1 MPNEQSSHSEAVACA
16 LRALQQSAQ
25 PMTVAKLAKAIPKS
39 ALKSKKD
46 LPELLEQMVMAG
58 QIRSHKARS
67 SVYWLP
73 SLEGQA
79 SERILEALNE
89 IPLTQTDLKSKLRS
103 LLIGWPQTKRDEML
117 AWLMKEK
124 RVYKVPPLTG
134 KAALLSARHEATPQ
148 DYVRLALQ
156 LAVARLKTR
165 GLTAEQVMTVARE
178 VLQPTPASPEI
189 SPSHHNAA
197 DPGAVDLERL
207 ILERMLRL
215 NPSAANG
222 APVQLSQLRQSLRPE
237 ISDKDVFDRTI
248 MRLAEQGRVAAHR
261 HDYAGGLSREDLA
274 ALVSDGQGNYFIA
287 VTLRD

>member
-1 MPNEQSSHSEAVACA
+1 MSNEQLSHPEAVACA
-16 LRALQQSAQ
+16 LRALRQSEQ
-25 PMTVAKLAKAIPKS
+25 PLAITKLEKVIPKS
-39 ALKSKKD
+39 ALTSKKD
-46 LPELLEQMVMAG
+46 LPKLLEQMVRAG

-73 SLEGQA
+73 SLEEQA

-89 IPLTQTDLKSKLRS
+89 IPLTRTDLKNKLRS
-103 LLIGWPQTKRDEML
+103 LLIGWPPTKRDEML
-117 AWLMKEK
+117 ARLIKEK
-124 RVYKVPPLTG
+124 RVYKVLPLTG
-134 KAALLSARHEATPQ
+134 KASLLSARDEATPQ

-165 GLTAEQVMTVARE
+165 GLTAEQVFSMARE
-178 VLQPTPASPEI
+178 LLQTTPASPAI
-189 SPSHHNAA
+189 STPYHDEA
-197 DPGAVDLERL
+197 GLERL

-215 NPSAANG
+215 NPSAAGG
-222 APVQLSQLRQSLRPE
+222 APVQLSQLRQALRPE

-261 HDYAGGLSREDLA
+261 HDYAGGLSQEDLA

>member
-1 MPNEQSSHSEAVACA
+1 MSNEQASHPEAVACA
-16 LRALQQSAQ
+16 LRALRESAQ
-25 PMTVAKLAKAIPKS
+25 PLTVAKLAKAIPKS

-46 LPELLEQMVMAG
+46 LPEILEQMVRAG
-58 QIRSHKARS
+58 QIRSHNARS

-73 SLEGQA
+73 GLEEQA
-79 SERILEALNE
+79 SERILEALSE

-103 LLIGWPQTKRDEML
+103 LLIGWPQTRRDEMIARL
-117 AWLMKEK
+117 IKEK
-124 RVYKVPPLTG
+124 RVYRVPPLTG
-134 KAALLSARHEATPQ
+134 KATLLSARDKATPQ
-148 DYVRLALQ
+148 DYIRLALQ
-156 LAVARLKTR
+156 LAVDRLKTR

-178 VLQPTPASPEI
+178 VLQPAPASPAI
-189 SPSHHNAA
+189 SPSSHDAA
-197 DPGAVDLERL
+197 DLERL

-215 NPSAANG
+215 NPSAVNG
-222 APVQLSQLRQSLRPE
+222 APVQLSQLRQALRSE

-261 HDYAGGLSREDLA
+261 HDYAGGLSQEDLA

>member
-1 MPNEQSSHSEAVACA
+1 MSNEQASHPEAVACA
-16 LRALQQSAQ
+16 LRALRESAQ
-25 PMTVAKLAKAIPKS
+25 PLTVAKLAKAIPKS
-39 ALKSKKD
+39 ALKSKKE
-46 LPELLEQMVMAG
+46 LPELLEQMVRAG

-73 SLEGQA
+73 GHEEQA
-79 SERILEALNE
+79 SERILEALSE

-103 LLIGWPQTKRDEML
+103 LLIGWPQTRRDEMIARL
-117 AWLMKEK
+117 IKEK
-124 RVYKVPPLTG
+124 RVYRVPPLTG
-134 KAALLSARHEATPQ
+134 KATLLSARDKATPQ

-156 LAVARLKTR
+156 LVVDRLKTR

-178 VLQPTPASPEI
+178 VLQPAPASPAI
-189 SPSHHNAA
+189 SPSRHDAA
-197 DPGAVDLERL
+197 DLERL

-215 NPSAANG
+215 NPSVVNG
-222 APVQLSQLRQSLRPE
+222 APVQLSQLRQALRSE

-261 HDYAGGLSREDLA
+261 HDYAGGLSQEDLA

>member
-1 MPNEQSSHSEAVACA
+1 MSNEQPSHPEAVACA
-16 LRALQQSAQ
+16 LRALRESAQ
-25 PMTVAKLAKAIPKS
+25 PLTVAKLAKAIPKS
-39 ALKSKKD
+39 KD
-46 LPELLEQMVMAG
+46 LPELLEQMVKAG

-73 SLEGQA
+73 DLEEQA
-79 SERILEALNE
+79 SERILEALSE

-117 AWLMKEK
+117 ARLIKEK
-124 RVYKVPPLTG
+124 RVYRVPPLTG
-134 KAALLSARHEATPQ
+134 KATLLSARDKATPE

-156 LAVARLKTR
+156 LAVDRLKTR
-165 GLTAEQVMTVARE
+165 GLTAEQVMIVARE
-178 VLQPTPASPEI
+178 VLQPAPASPAI
-189 SPSHHNAA
+189 SPSSHDAA
-197 DPGAVDLERL
+197 DLERL

-215 NPSAANG
+215 NPSAVNG
-222 APVQLSQLRQSLRPE
+222 APVQLSQLRQALRSE

-261 HDYAGGLSREDLA
+261 HDYAGGLSQEDLA

>member
-1 MPNEQSSHSEAVACA
+1 MSNEKASHPEAVACA
-16 LRALQQSAQ
+16 LRALRESAQ
-25 PMTVAKLAKAIPKS
+25 PLTVAKLAKSIPKS
-39 ALKSKKD
+39 ALKSKKE
-46 LPELLEQMVMAG
+46 LPELLEQMVRAG

-73 SLEGQA
+73 DLEKQA
-79 SERILEALNE
+79 SERILEALSE

-117 AWLMKEK
+117 ARLIKEK

-134 KAALLSARHEATPQ
+134 KAALLSARDEATPQ

-156 LAVARLKTR
+156 LAADRLKTK
-165 GLTAEQVMTVARE
+165 GLTAEQVMTVVRE
-178 VLQPTPASPEI
+178 VLQPGPASPAN
-189 SPSHHNAA
+189 SPSRHGDA
-197 DPGAVDLERL
+197 DLERL

-215 NPSAANG
+215 NPSAVNG
-222 APVQLSQLRQSLRPE
+222 APVQLSQLRQALRSE
-237 ISDKDVFDRTI
+237 ISDKDVFDRTV

-261 HDYAGGLSREDLA
+261 HDYASGLSQEDLA

-287 VTLRD
+287 VTLRY

>member
-1 MPNEQSSHSEAVACA
+1 MLNEQSSHSEAVACA

-25 PMTVAKLAKAIPKS
+25 PLTVAKLAKAVPKS

-46 LPELLEQMVMAG
+46 LPELLEQMVRAG

-73 SLEGQA
+73 SLEEQA
-79 SERILEALNE
+79 SERILESLSE
-89 IPLTQTDLKSKLRS
+89 IPLTQTDLRSKLRS

-117 AWLMKEK
+117 ARLIEEK

-134 KAALLSARHEATPQ
+134 KATLLSARAEATPQ
-148 DYVRLALQ
+148 DYILLALQ
-156 LAVARLKTR
+156 LAVARLKSR

-178 VLQPTPASPEI
+178 ILQPAQASPAI
-189 SPSHHNAA
+189 PPSRHDAA
-197 DPGAVDLERL
+197 DLERL

-215 NPSAANG
+215 NPSAPTG
-222 APVQLSQLRQSLRPE
+222 APVQLSQLRQALRSE

-261 HDYAGGLSREDLA
+261 HDYAGGLSQEDLA

>member
-1 MPNEQSSHSEAVACA
+1 MSNEQASYPEAVACA
-16 LRALQQSAQ
+16 LRALRESAQ
-25 PMTVAKLAKAIPKS
+25 PLTVAKLAKAIPKS

-46 LPELLEQMVMAG
+46 LPELLEQMVRAG

-73 SLEGQA
+73 GLEEQA
-79 SERILEALNE
+79 SERILEALSE

-103 LLIGWPQTKRDEML
+103 LLIGWPQTRRDEMIARL
-117 AWLMKEK
+117 IKEK

-134 KAALLSARHEATPQ
+134 KATLLSARDKATPQ

-156 LAVARLKTR
+156 LAVERLKTR

-178 VLQPTPASPEI
+178 VLQPAQASPAI
-189 SPSHHNAA
+189 SPSSHDAA
-197 DPGAVDLERL
+197 DLERL
-207 ILERMLRL
+207 ILERLLRL
-215 NPSAANG
+215 NPSAVNG
-222 APVQLSQLRQSLRPE
+222 APVQLSQLRQALRSE

-248 MRLAEQGRVAAHR
+248 MRLAEHGRVAAHR
-261 HDYAGGLSREDLA
+261 HDYAGGLSQEDLA

>member
-1 MPNEQSSHSEAVACA
+1 MSNAKPPNPEAVACA
-16 LRALQQSAQ
+16 LRALRESAQ
-25 PMTVAKLAKAIPKS
+25 PLTAAKLAKAIPKS

-46 LPELLEQMVMAG
+46 LPELLEQMVRAG
-58 QIRSHKARS
+58 QVRSHRARS

-73 SLEGQA
+73 DLEGQA
-79 SERILEALNE
+79 SERILEAVSE

-117 AWLMKEK
+117 ARLIKEK

-134 KAALLSARHEATPQ
+134 KATLLSARDEATPQ

-156 LAVARLKTR
+156 LAADRLKTR

-178 VLQPTPASPEI
+178 VLQPAPASPAI
-189 SPSHHNAA
+189 SPSHHHDQGVA
-197 DPGAVDLERL
+197 DLERL
-207 ILERMLRL
+207 ILERILRL
-215 NPSAANG
+215 YPSAANG
-222 APVQLSQLRQSLRPE
+222 APVLLNQLRQALRSD

-248 MRLAEQGRVAAHR
+248 IRLAEQGRVAAHR
-261 HDYAGGLSREDLA
+261 HDYAGVLSKEDLA

>member
-1 MPNEQSSHSEAVACA
+1 MSNEQASHPEAVACA
-16 LRALQQSAQ
+16 LRALRESAQ
-25 PMTVAKLAKAIPKS
+25 PLTVAKLAKAIPKS

-46 LPELLEQMVMAG
+46 LPEILERMVRAG
-58 QIRSHKARS
+58 QIRSHNARS

-73 SLEGQA
+73 GLEEQA
-79 SERILEALNE
+79 SERILEALSE

-103 LLIGWPQTKRDEML
+103 LLIGWPQTRRDEMIARL
-117 AWLMKEK
+117 IKEK
-124 RVYKVPPLTG
+124 RVYRVPPLTG
-134 KAALLSARHEATPQ
+134 KATLLSARDKATPQ
-148 DYVRLALQ
+148 DYIRLALQ
-156 LAVARLKTR
+156 LAVDRLKTR

-178 VLQPTPASPEI
+178 VLQPAPASPAI
-189 SPSHHNAA
+189 SPSSHDAA
-197 DPGAVDLERL
+197 DLERL

-215 NPSAANG
+215 NPSAVNG
-222 APVQLSQLRQSLRPE
+222 APVQLSQLRQALRSE

-261 HDYAGGLSREDLA
+261 HDYAGGLSQEDLA

>member
-1 MPNEQSSHSEAVACA
+1 MSNEQASHPEAVACA
-16 LRALQQSAQ
+16 LRALRESAQ
-25 PMTVAKLAKAIPKS
+25 PLTVAKLAKAIPKS
-39 ALKSKKD
+39 ALKSKKE
-46 LPELLEQMVMAG
+46 LPELLEQMVRAG

-73 SLEGQA
+73 GHEEQA
-79 SERILEALNE
+79 SERILEALSE

-103 LLIGWPQTKRDEML
+103 LLIGWPQTRRDEMIARL
-117 AWLMKEK
+117 IKEK
-124 RVYKVPPLTG
+124 RVYRVPPLTG
-134 KAALLSARHEATPQ
+134 KATLLSARDKATPQ

-156 LAVARLKTR
+156 LVVDRLKTR

-178 VLQPTPASPEI
+178 VLQPAPASPAI
-189 SPSHHNAA
+189 SPSRHDAA
-197 DPGAVDLERL
+197 DLERL

-215 NPSAANG
+215 NPSAVNG
-222 APVQLSQLRQSLRPE
+222 APVQLSQLRQALRSE

-261 HDYAGGLSREDLA
+261 HDYAGGLSQEDLA

>member
-1 MPNEQSSHSEAVACA
+1 MLNEQSSHAEAVACA
-16 LRALQQSAQ
+16 LRALRESAQ
-25 PMTVAKLAKAIPKS
+25 PLTVAKLAKAIPKS

-46 LPELLEQMVMAG
+46 LPELLEQMVRSG
-58 QIRSHKARS
+58 QVRSHKARS

-73 SLEGQA
+73 NLEEQA
-79 SERILEALNE
+79 SERILDALRE

-103 LLIGWPQTKRDEML
+103 LLIGWPQIKRDEML
-117 AWLMKEK
+117 ARLIKAK

-134 KAALLSARHEATPQ
+134 KAALLSARGAATPQ

-156 LAVARLKTR
+156 LAAARLKSS

-178 VLQPTPASPEI
+178 VLRLAPASPPI
-189 SPSHHNAA
+189 SPSRHHQGAA
-197 DPGAVDLERL
+197 DLERL
-207 ILERMLRL
+207 ILEWMLRL
-215 NPSAANG
+215 NPSAVNG
-222 APVQLSQLRQSLRPE
+222 APVQLSQLRQALRSE

-261 HDYAGGLSREDLA
+261 HDYAGGLSQEDLA

>member
-1 MPNEQSSHSEAVACA
+1 MSNEQSSHSEAVAYA
-16 LRALQQSAQ
+16 LRALQESAQ
-25 PMTVAKLAKAIPKS
+25 PLTVAKLEKAVPKS

-46 LPELLEQMVMAG
+46 LPVLLEQMVRAG

-73 SLEGQA
+73 SLEEQA
-79 SERILEALNE
+79 SERILEVLSE

-103 LLIGWPQTKRDEML
+103 SLIGWPQTKRDEML
-117 AWLMKEK
+117 ARLIKEK

-134 KAALLSARHEATPQ
+134 KASLLSARSEATPQ
-148 DYVRLALQ
+148 DYIRLALQ

-178 VLQPTPASPEI
+178 VLQPAHASPSI
-189 SPSHHNAA
+189 STSHHG
-197 DPGAVDLERL
+197 GADLERL

-222 APVQLSQLRQSLRPE
+222 APVQLSQLRQTLRSE
-237 ISDKDVFDRTI
+237 ISDKEVFDLTI
-248 MRLAEQGRVAAHR
+248 MRLVEQGRVAAHR
-261 HDYAGGLSREDLA
+261 HDYAGGLSQEDLA

>member
-1 MPNEQSSHSEAVACA
+1 MSNEQSSSYTEAAACA
-16 LRALQQSAQ
+16 FRALRESAQ
-25 PMTVAKLAKAIPKS
+25 PLTVAKLAKAIPKS

-46 LPELLEQMVMAG
+46 LPELLEQMVRAG
-58 QIRSHKARS
+58 EIRAHKARS

-73 SLEGQA
+73 NLEGQA

-117 AWLMKEK
+117 ARLIKEK

-134 KAALLSARHEATPQ
+134 KAALLSARDEATPQ

-165 GLTAEQVMTVARE
+165 GLTAEQVMAVARE
-178 VLQPTPASPEI
+178 VLQPAQAAPASV
-189 SPSHHNAA
+189 PSHQDAI
-197 DPGAVDLERL
+197 DLERL

-215 NPSAANG
+215 NPSAVNG
-222 APVQLSQLRQSLRPE
+222 APVQLSQLRQSLRSE

-248 MRLAEQGRVAAHR
+248 IRLAEQGRVVAHR

-274 ALVSDGQGNYFIA
+274 ALVSDGRGNYFIA

>member
-25 PMTVAKLAKAIPKS
+25 PLTVAKLAKAIPKS

-46 LPELLEQMVMAG
+46 LPELLEQMVRAG

-73 SLEGQA
+73 NLEEQA

-103 LLIGWPQTKRDEML
+103 LLVGWPQTKRDEAL
-117 AWLMKEK
+117 ARLIKEK

-134 KAALLSARHEATPQ
+134 KAALLSARDEATPQ

-178 VLQPTPASPEI
+178 VLQSAPASPAI
-189 SPSHHNAA
+189 STSHHVAA
-197 DPGAVDLERL
+197 DPGAADLERL

-222 APVQLSQLRQSLRPE
+222 APVQLSQLRQALRPE
-237 ISDKDVFDRTI
+237 ISDKNVFDRTI
-248 MRLAEQGRVAAHR
+248 IRLAEQGRVAAHR
-261 HDYAGGLSREDLA
+261 HDYAGGLSQEDLA

>member
-1 MPNEQSSHSEAVACA
+1 MLNEQSSHSEAVACA
-16 LRALQQSAQ
+16 LRALRESAQ
-25 PMTVAKLAKAIPKS
+25 PLTVAKLAKAIPKS

-46 LPELLEQMVMAG
+46 LPVLLEQMVRGG
-58 QIRSHKARS
+58 QVRSHKARS

-73 SLEGQA
+73 NLEEQA
-79 SERILEALNE
+79 SERILDALRE

-103 LLIGWPQTKRDEML
+103 LLIGWPQIKRDEML
-117 AWLMKEK
+117 AQLIKAK

-134 KAALLSARHEATPQ
+134 KAALLSARGEATPQ
-148 DYVRLALQ
+148 DYVRLALL
-156 LAVARLKTR
+156 LAVAKLKTS

-178 VLQPTPASPEI
+178 VLQPAPSSPEI
-189 SPSHHNAA
+189 SSSHTGSA
-197 DPGAVDLERL
+197 DFERL

-215 NPSAANG
+215 SPSAANG
-222 APVQLSQLRQSLRPE
+222 ASVQLSQLRQAVRSE

-261 HDYAGGLSREDLA
+261 HDHAGGLSQDELA

>member
-1 MPNEQSSHSEAVACA
+1 MSNEQSSHSEAVAYA
-16 LRALQQSAQ
+16 LRALQESAQ
-25 PMTVAKLAKAIPKS
+25 PLTIAKLAKAIPKS

-46 LPELLEQMVMAG
+46 LPELLEQMVRAG

-67 SVYWLP
+67 SVYWAP
-73 SLEGQA
+73 ILEEQA
-79 SERILEALNE
+79 SERILEVLSE

-103 LLIGWPQTKRDEML
+103 SLIGWPQTKRDEML
-117 AWLMKEK
+117 ARLIKEK

-134 KAALLSARHEATPQ
+134 KAALLSARDEATPQ
-148 DYVRLALQ
+148 DYVMLALQ

-178 VLQPTPASPEI
+178 VLQPAQASPSI
-189 SPSHHNAA
+189 STSHHG
-197 DPGAVDLERL
+197 GADLERL

-222 APVQLSQLRQSLRPE
+222 APVQLSQLRQALRPE
-237 ISDKDVFDRTI
+237 ISDKEVFDRTI

-261 HDYAGGLSREDLA
+261 HDYAGGLSQEDLA
-274 ALVSDGQGNYFIA
+274 ALVSDGRGNYFIA

>member
-1 MPNEQSSHSEAVACA
+1 MPNEQSTHSEAVACA
-16 LRALQQSAQ
+16 IRALQQSAQ
-25 PMTVAKLAKAIPKS
+25 PMTVAKLAKVIPKS

-73 SLEGQA
+73 NLEEQA

-103 LLIGWPQTKRDEML
+103 LLIGWPQTRRDEML
-117 AWLMKEK
+117 ARLIKEK

-134 KAALLSARHEATPQ
+134 KAYLLSARDEATPQ

-178 VLQPTPASPEI
+178 VLQPAPASPEI
-189 SPSHHNAA
+189 SPSHYG
-197 DPGAVDLERL
+197 GADLERL

-222 APVQLSQLRQSLRPE
+222 APVQLSQLRQSLRSE

-261 HDYAGGLSREDLA
+261 HDYAGGLSQEDLA

>member
-1 MPNEQSSHSEAVACA
+1 MSNEKASHPEAVACA
-16 LRALQQSAQ
+16 LRALRESAQ
-25 PMTVAKLAKAIPKS
+25 PLTVAKLAKAIPKS

-46 LPELLEQMVMAG
+46 LPELLEQMVRAG

-73 SLEGQA
+73 GLEEQA
-79 SERILEALNE
+79 SERILEALSE

-103 LLIGWPQTKRDEML
+103 LLIGWPQTRRDEMIARL
-117 AWLMKEK
+117 IKEK
-124 RVYKVPPLTG
+124 RVYRVPPLTG
-134 KAALLSARHEATPQ
+134 KATLLSARDKATPQ

-156 LAVARLKTR
+156 LAVDRLKTR
-165 GLTAEQVMTVARE
+165 GLTAEQVMTVARD
-178 VLQPTPASPEI
+178 VLQPAPASPAI
-189 SPSHHNAA
+189 SPSSHDAA
-197 DPGAVDLERL
+197 DLERL

-215 NPSAANG
+215 NPSAVNG
-222 APVQLSQLRQSLRPE
+222 APVQLSQLRQALRSE

-248 MRLAEQGRVAAHR
+248 MHLAEQGRVAAHR
-261 HDYAGGLSREDLA
+261 HDYAGGLSQEDLA

>member
-25 PMTVAKLAKAIPKS
+25 PLTVAKLAKAIPKS

-46 LPELLEQMVMAG
+46 LPELLEQMVRAG

-73 SLEGQA
+73 DLEEQA

-103 LLIGWPQTKRDEML
+103 LLVGWPQAKRDEAL
-117 AWLMKEK
+117 ARLIKEK

-134 KAALLSARHEATPQ
+134 KAALLSARDEATPQ

-178 VLQPTPASPEI
+178 VLQSAPASPAI
-189 SPSHHNAA
+189 STSHHVAA
-197 DPGAVDLERL
+197 DLGAADLERL

-222 APVQLSQLRQSLRPE
+222 APVQLSQLRQALRPE

-248 MRLAEQGRVAAHR
+248 MRLAEQGRVVAHR

-274 ALVSDGQGNYFIA
+274 ALVSDGRGNYFIA

>member
-1 MPNEQSSHSEAVACA
+1 MSNEKASHPEAVACA
-16 LRALQQSAQ
+16 LRALRESSQ
-25 PMTVAKLAKAIPKS
+25 PLTVAKLAKAVPKS

-46 LPELLEQMVMAG
+46 LPELLEQMVRAG
-58 QIRSHKARS
+58 HIRSHKARS

-73 SLEGQA
+73 GLEEQA
-79 SERILEALNE
+79 SERILEALSE

-103 LLIGWPQTKRDEML
+103 LLIGWPQTRRDEMIARL
-117 AWLMKEK
+117 IKEK
-124 RVYKVPPLTG
+124 RVYRVPPLTG
-134 KAALLSARHEATPQ
+134 KATLLSARDKATPQ

-156 LAVARLKTR
+156 LAVDRLKTR

-178 VLQPTPASPEI
+178 VLQPAPESPAI
-189 SPSHHNAA
+189 SPSSHEAA
-197 DPGAVDLERL
+197 DLERL

-215 NPSAANG
+215 NPSAVNG
-222 APVQLSQLRQSLRPE
+222 APVQLSQLRQALRSE
-237 ISDKDVFDRTI
+237 ISEKDVFDRTI

-261 HDYAGGLSREDLA
+261 HDYAGGLSQEDLA

>member
-1 MPNEQSSHSEAVACA
+1 MSNEQPSHPEAVACA
-16 LRALQQSAQ
+16 LRALRESAQ
-25 PMTVAKLAKAIPKS
+25 PLTVAKLAKAIPKS

-46 LPELLEQMVMAG
+46 LPEFLEQMVKAG

-73 SLEGQA
+73 DLEEQA
-79 SERILEALNE
+79 SERILEALSE
-89 IPLTQTDLKSKLRS
+89 IPLTQTDLKNKLRS
-103 LLIGWPQTKRDEML
+103 LLIGWPQTRRDEML
-117 AWLMKEK
+117 ARLIKEK
-124 RVYKVPPLTG
+124 RVYRVPPLTG
-134 KAALLSARHEATPQ
+134 KATLLSARDKATPQ

-156 LAVARLKTR
+156 LAVDRLKTG

-178 VLQPTPASPEI
+178 VLQPAQASPAI
-189 SPSHHNAA
+189 STSRHDAA
-197 DPGAVDLERL
+197 DLERL

-215 NPSAANG
+215 NPSAVNG
-222 APVQLSQLRQSLRPE
+222 APVQLSQLRQVLRSE

-261 HDYAGGLSREDLA
+261 HDYAGGLSQEDLA

-287 VTLRD
+287 VTLRN

>member
-1 MPNEQSSHSEAVACA
+1 MSNEQASHPEAVACA
-16 LRALQQSAQ
+16 LRALRESAQ
-25 PMTVAKLAKAIPKS
+25 PLTVAKLAKAIPKS

-46 LPELLEQMVMAG
+46 LPELLEQMVRAG

-73 SLEGQA
+73 GLEEQA
-79 SERILEALNE
+79 SERILEALSE

-103 LLIGWPQTKRDEML
+103 LLIGWPQTRRDEMSARL
-117 AWLMKEK
+117 IKEK
-124 RVYKVPPLTG
+124 RVYRVPPLTG
-134 KAALLSARHEATPQ
+134 KATLLSARDKATPQ

-156 LAVARLKTR
+156 LAVDRLKTR
-165 GLTAEQVMTVARE
+165 GLTVEQVLTVARE
-178 VLQPTPASPEI
+178 VLQPAPASPAI
-189 SPSHHNAA
+189 SPSSHDAA
-197 DPGAVDLERL
+197 DLERL

-215 NPSAANG
+215 NPSAVNG
-222 APVQLSQLRQSLRPE
+222 APVQLSQLRQALRSE

-248 MRLAEQGRVAAHR
+248 MRLAEHGRVAAHR
-261 HDYAGGLSREDLA
+261 HDYAGGLSQEDLA

>member
-1 MPNEQSSHSEAVACA
+1 MSNEQASHPEAVACA
-16 LRALQQSAQ
+16 LRALRESAQ
-25 PMTVAKLAKAIPKS
+25 PLTVAKLAKAIPKS

-46 LPELLEQMVMAG
+46 LPELLEQMVRAG

-73 SLEGQA
+73 GLEEQA
-79 SERILEALNE
+79 SEIILEALSE
-89 IPLTQTDLKSKLRS
+89 IPLTQTDLKNKLRS
-103 LLIGWPQTKRDEML
+103 LLIGWPQTRRDEML
-117 AWLMKEK
+117 ARLIKEK
-124 RVYKVPPLTG
+124 RVYRVPPLTG
-134 KAALLSARHEATPQ
+134 KATLLSARDKATPQ

-156 LAVARLKTR
+156 LAVDRLKTG

-178 VLQPTPASPEI
+178 VLQPAPASPAI
-189 SPSHHNAA
+189 SPSSHDAA
-197 DPGAVDLERL
+197 DLERL

-215 NPSAANG
+215 NPSAVNG
-222 APVQLSQLRQSLRPE
+222 APVQLSQLRQVLRSE

-248 MRLAEQGRVAAHR
+248 MRLAELGRVAAHR
-261 HDYAGGLSREDLA
+261 HDYAGGLSQEDLA